1 MDHADRPQI
10 DAAACDLLPAS
21 ASSPG
26 RRLSHE
32 RLAGRRV
39 LITGA
44 GGSIGSAL
52 AHSVQASDP
61 AGMILFD
68 SSENGLYQI
77 DRALAE
83 VGCDRHVS
91 ILGSVC
97 DTHRLE
103 RLFAEHGPQ
112 VVFHS
117 AACKHVPLMESN
129 PCAAILNNALGTLHL
144 RRLAVAFHAEA
155 LVLVSTDKAA
165 DPVSIMGASKRV
177 AELLLLAGGLSPST
191 TRMLVVRLVNV
202 AGSQGSVLPLFLDQ
216 IARGVPLTVT
226 HREAERYFMTMDDA
240 VQALLS
246 ALEVHANPALLIPE
260 VGPPVRI
267 LDLATR
273 LLARQQSPAQVV
285 FTGLRPGEKLRETL
299 LGAHERWAGEP
310 VHPALRAVKAV
321 CSSVTILDGTAFD
334 AKVEQL
340 GDAAQRGDIVR
351 MLLILREI
359 VPEYRPDTR
368 LAASLEALA

>member
-1 MDHADRPQI
+1 MDHADRSQLDP
-10 DAAACDLLPAS
+10 AAWDRLLAPAS
-21 ASSPG
+21 PPG
-26 RRLSHE
+26 RVLSHE
-32 RLAGRRV
+32 RLAGKRV

-52 AHSVQASDP
+52 AQAVQASDP
-61 AGMILFD
+61 AGLVLLD
-68 SSENGLYQI
+68 SSENGLYQV
-77 DRALAE
+77 DRAVTEA
-83 VGCDRHVS
+83 GCDRHVS

-97 DTHRLE
+97 DTHQLE
-103 RLFAEHGPQ
+103 RLFTEHRPQ
-112 VVFHS
+112 IVFHS

-129 PCAAILNNALGTLHL
+129 PCAAILNNAVGTLHL
-144 RRLAVAFHAEA
+144 RRLAVAFHSEA

-177 AELLLLAGGLSPST
+177 AERLLLADDLPLRSM

-202 AGSQGSVLPLFLDQ
+202 AGSQGSVLPLFLEQ

-226 HREAERYFMTMDDA
+226 HRDAERYFMTMDDA
-240 VQALLS
+240 VQALLA
-246 ALEVHANPALLIPE
+246 ALEVHANPALLLPE

-273 LLARQQSPAQVV
+273 LLARQQSPAQVI

-299 LGAHERWAGEP
+299 LGAHERWADEP
-310 VHPALRAVKAV
+310 VYPALRVVERASAAIPGG
-321 CSSVTILDGTAFD
+321 SDLDI
-334 AKVEQL
+334 KVEQL

-351 MLLILREI
+351 MLLILKDI
-359 VPEYRPDTR
+359 VPEYRPSAV